1 MLIMLE
7 HVLYEK
13 SSDTVKITII
23 ANKSLILYCYFTKAK
38 RNDYILPLFKVLFC
52 KYAMNWSKEA
62 FFNPMGLFSKT

>member
-7 HVLYEK
+7 HVLCEK

-38 RNDYILPLFKVLFC
+38 RND
-52 KYAMNWSKEA
+52 
-62 FFNPMGLFSKT
+62 